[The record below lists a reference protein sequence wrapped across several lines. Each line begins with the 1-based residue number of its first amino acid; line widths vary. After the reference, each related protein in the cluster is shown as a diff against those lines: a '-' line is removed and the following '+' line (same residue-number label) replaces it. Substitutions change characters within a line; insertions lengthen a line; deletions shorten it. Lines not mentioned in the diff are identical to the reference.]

1 MNSNNNSAIAAGILY
16 LIAAIAA
23 ITGRLLYGPILQH
36 PEYILQ
42 GSVGERQI
50 LWGAF
55 FEIITAFAVF
65 GTPVALF
72 PVLRKTNISL
82 ALASVAFRVLE
93 GTMIILG
100 VLALLTIVNLS
111 HTPPQDMLPDSASYQ
126 LISKTLLALHHLTF
140 TFGPN
145 IALGPSTFMIGYM
158 LYTFRLVPRW
168 IAVMGMIG
176 GPFILLAGILIL
188 FGVFSQISLWSGLLT
203 IPVFVYEMSL
213 AIRLLRKGFDS
224 KPADMVTVLR

>member
-1 MNSNNNSAIAAGILY
+1 MKTNTNSAIAAGILY

-23 ITGRLLYGPILQH
+23 IIGRLLYGPILQH
-36 PEYILQ
+36 PEYIFQ
-42 GSVGERQI
+42 GAAQESQI

-65 GTPVALF
+65 GTPIALF
-72 PVLRKTNISL
+72 PVLRKINTSL
-82 ALASVAFRVLE
+82 SVASVAFRVLE

-100 VLALLTIVNLS
+100 VLALLTIVKLS
-111 HTPPQDMLPDSASYQ
+111 HTQPQDMLPDTASYQ

-158 LYTFRLVPRW
+158 LYTSRLVPRW
-168 IAVMGMIG
+168 IGVTGMIG
-176 GPFILLAGILIL
+176 GPFIFLAGILIM

-213 AIRLLRKGFDS
+213 AIRLLRKGFDA
-224 KPADMVTVLR
+224 KPADVVTLLR

>member
-1 MNSNNNSAIAAGILY
+1 MNTNKNSAIAAGILY

-23 ITGRLLYGPILQH
+23 IIGRLLYGPILQH

-42 GSVGERQI
+42 GGAQENQI

-55 FEIITAFAVF
+55 FEILTAFAVF
-65 GTPVALF
+65 GTPIALF
-72 PVLRKTNISL
+72 PVLRKTNLSL
-82 ALASVAFRVLE
+82 SVASVAFRVLE

-111 HTPPQDMLPDSASYQ
+111 HTDLQNMQLDTASYV
-126 LISKTLLALHHLTF
+126 LISKALLALHHWTF

-158 LYTFRLVPRW
+158 LYRSKLVPSY
-168 IAVMGMIG
+168 IGIMGMVA
-176 GPFILLAGILIL
+176 GPLIFLCGILIM
-188 FGVFSQISLWSGLLT
+188 FGAFAQISLWSILLAL
-203 IPVFVYEMSL
+203 PVFLYEMTL
-213 AIRLLRKGFDS
+213 AIRLLRRGFYED
-224 KPADMVTVLR
+224 KKELVTVLR